1 MRMTSKGMW
10 RSDFLGCGVSL
21 FLVFILAGCVLHA
34 RLYNLSTG
42 EVTPAEFT
50 YGGSGRGKIT
60 AVLASG
66 EKLHGEYITSARQSA
81 NWGSIYA
88 AVYGSEGAAYGNSGS
103 KSNQYGTAIV
113 TGDRGTVMDCEYVTN
128 SLVHGSGACT
138 DNNGG
143 RYKLIF

>member
-1 MRMTSKGMW
+1 MEQRPNL
-10 RSDFLGCGVSL
+10 RRAGVSL
-21 FLVFILAGCVLHA
+21 LALLATMVGIGCNLQA
-34 RLYNLSTG
+34 RLYNLTTG
-42 EVTPAEFT
+42 EVTTARFT
-50 YGGSGRGKIT
+50 YGGSGRGKIQGT
-60 AVLASG
+60 LSSTEQG
-66 EKLHGEYITSARQSA
+66 HGEYITSARQPA

-88 AVYGSEGAAYGNSGS
+88 AVYGSEGAAFGNSGS

-113 TGDRGTVMDCEYVTN
+113 TGNKKTVLDCEYVTN

>member
-1 MRMTSKGMW
+1 MLIALFSV
-10 RSDFLGCGVSL
+10 GCNL
-21 FLVFILAGCVLHA
+21 QA
-34 RLYNLSTG
+34 RLYNLGTG
-42 EVTPAEFT
+42 EVTPATFT
-50 YGGSGRGKIT
+50 YGGSGRGKIDG
-60 AVLASG
+60 VSPSG
-66 EKLHGEYITSARQSA
+66 EKYHGEYITSARQPA

-88 AVYGSEGAAYGNSGS
+88 AVYGTEGAAYGNSGS

-113 TGDRGTVMDCEYVTN
+113 TGNKKTVLDCEYVTN